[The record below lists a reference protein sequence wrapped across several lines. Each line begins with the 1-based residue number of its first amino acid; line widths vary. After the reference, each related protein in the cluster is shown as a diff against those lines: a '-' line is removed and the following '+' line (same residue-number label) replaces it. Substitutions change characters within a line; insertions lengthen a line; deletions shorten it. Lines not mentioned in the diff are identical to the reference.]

1 MSSPVKDT
9 PPTFAEQQ
17 MLEKQRRYSQLL
29 EDEGSDEIAGYTLT
43 LEGCAPVVVRHDV
56 STQHTLSWDPVKS
69 KGGDVILE
77 SGLCNL
83 YIFPK
88 VTLDDDNDAVD
99 YLGGARPRLAT
110 LKRLI
115 LAAATDEA
123 CTIMR
128 TPDSVG
134 AYPIHGLLVGNTDE
148 SLKLCVELFR
158 AAPKLLLQGRR
169 HRPRSAARP
178 RVWRQERPRRLRP
191 QRPPRRPPPRGDE
204 LPRLRRSGHNEAL
217 HCQHQPPQRRR
228 RSSNRRGGKR
238 SEAAQRPP
246 QQHAHAR
253 KGQRSAAQRRTR
265 MAVTV

>member
-1 MSSPVKDT
+1 MSSPIKDT

-99 YLGGARPRLAT
+99 YLGSVCVAHCW
-110 LKRLI
+110 
-115 LAAATDEA
+115 EA
-123 CTIMR
+123 
-128 TPDSVG
+128 S
-134 AYPIHGLLVGNTDE
+134 
-148 SLKLCVELFR
+148 
-158 AAPKLLLQGRR
+158 RR
-169 HRPRSAARP
+169 HPRDCA
-178 RVWRQERPRRLRP
+178 E
-191 QRPPRRPPPRGDE
+191 PRGCAE
-204 LPRLRRSGHNEAL
+204 PI
-217 HCQHQPPQRRR
+217 
-228 RSSNRRGGKR
+228 
-238 SEAAQRPP
+238 
-246 QQHAHAR
+246 
-253 KGQRSAAQRRTR
+253 
-265 MAVTV
+265 